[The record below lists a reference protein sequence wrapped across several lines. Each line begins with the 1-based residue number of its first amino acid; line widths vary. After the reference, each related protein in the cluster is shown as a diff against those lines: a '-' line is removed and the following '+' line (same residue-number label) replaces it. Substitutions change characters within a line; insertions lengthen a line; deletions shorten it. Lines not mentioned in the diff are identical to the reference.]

1 MRFYSVLCILS
12 LLCCSVVSRRC
23 NLYDPVEIEFGKTTT
38 LQGCKTFLNFS
49 DVIKSEVECK
59 EPNCIFSSYMASG
72 AACNQPYPKV
82 PQGFL
87 KSSLCASSEK
97 QDYICRRSNEVV
109 NEIDTN
115 IDQLCLVVS
124 CFDKR
129 NCSVLV
135 DIEIVSHQAKYA
147 RIGDGTGRDQSS
159 KHKGLFANTVRLE
172 LNLHHIRMS
181 LMGVCFVL

>member
-1 MRFYSVLCILS
+1 MRFYSVLFILS

-38 LQGCKTFLNFS
+38 LQGCKTFLNVS
-49 DVIKSEVECK
+49 DVIKSEVECF
-59 EPNCIFSSYMASG
+59 EPNCIFSSYLASG
-72 AACNQPYPKV
+72 AACNEPYPKV

-87 KSSLCASSEK
+87 NSSLCASSEK
-97 QDYICRRSNEVV
+97 QDYICRRSNAVV
-109 NEIDTN
+109 NEHDTN

-124 CFDKR
+124 CFDER

-147 RIGDGTGRDQSS
+147 RTGDGTGQDKRS
-159 KHKGLFANTVRLE
+159 KHKGLFANTVRLQHTITFCR
-172 LNLHHIRMS
+172 L
-181 LMGVCFVL
+181 